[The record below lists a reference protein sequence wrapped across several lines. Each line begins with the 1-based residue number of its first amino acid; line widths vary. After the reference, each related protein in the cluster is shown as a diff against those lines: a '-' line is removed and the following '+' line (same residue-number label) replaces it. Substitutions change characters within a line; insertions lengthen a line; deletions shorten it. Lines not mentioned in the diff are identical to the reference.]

1 MEKRIFFYTKILIL
15 MFISVFCLVKTD
27 ITNISIYNAVERC
40 INIIIPSLYAMMVIA
55 PLLIRSG
62 IIDSISR
69 FTGKAGKFLFGMDNI
84 VFPVFMFSMIAGY
97 PTGVK
102 MLSSAYEKGLIDK
115 HRAEIFCGVCFGA
128 GTAFI
133 SGCVTGQLY
142 GNKSAGNLI
151 LISTIIAD
159 IIFAFIISFFMRKK
173 CILKKQK
180 NNIKITSDMLT
191 ECVTNGGN
199 SIINICFM
207 VMIFA
212 VITAVLDYTGIIS
225 AAGKII
231 SEITNLSVED
241 SKQIIRAVTD
251 VTAVNEFSHGNYEL
265 LPYLSALISFGGI
278 CVIFQISAISGGLS
292 LKPLIIERIIISVM
306 SFIIC
311 RILSPVFLSGET
323 IFTSSVNI
331 RTHQAQ
337 SPVPSVMLIIM
348 TFFLLSE
355 YEKIRPFK
363 KE

>member
-1 MEKRIFFYTKILIL
+1 MEKRIIFYIKIPALI
-15 MFISVFCLVKTD
+15 FISVFCLVRPD
-27 ITNISIYNAVERC
+27 IINNYIYNAVERC
-40 INIIIPSLYAMMVIA
+40 LKIIIPSLYAMMVIA
-55 PLLIRSG
+55 PLMIRSG
-62 IIDSISR
+62 IIDGISR

-84 VFPVFMFSMIAGY
+84 VFPVFVFSMIAGY

-115 HRAEIFCGVCFGA
+115 RRAEIFSGVCFGA

-151 LISTIIAD
+151 LISTISAD
-159 IIFAFIISFFMRKK
+159 IIFAFMISFFMQKK
-173 CILKKQK
+173 CILKSRK
-180 NNIKITSDMLT
+180 NEIKITSGMLT
-191 ECVTNGGN
+191 ECVADGGN

-212 VITAVLDYTGIIS
+212 VITAILDYTGIIS

-231 SEITNLSVED
+231 SEITNISIED
-241 SKQIIRAVTD
+241 SEQIIRALTD
-251 VTAVNEFSHGNYEL
+251 ITAVSGFSHGNYEL
-265 LPYLSALISFGGI
+265 LPYISALISFGGI
-278 CVIFQISAISGGLS
+278 CVIFQISAVSGGLS
-292 LKPLIIERIIISVM
+292 LKPLIIERLAISVM

-311 RILSPVFLSGET
+311 RILAPVMLSGET
-323 IFTSSVNI
+323 VLTSSVNV

-348 TFFLLSE
+348 TFFLLYE
-355 YEKIRPFK
+355 YEKIRPIK